1 MDGGGWSK
9 DGQEKRP
16 SDKGASGKTAW
27 QKGMTMKEDERKKR
41 ANAELQL
48 KERIMRLSEPQ
59 RKELLEAIRT
69 GAFRRKEASA

>member
-1 MDGGGWSK
+1 
-9 DGQEKRP
+9 
-16 SDKGASGKTAW
+16 
-27 QKGMTMKEDERKKR
+27 MKEDERKKR

-59 RKELLEAIRT
+59 RKELWDAIRT

>member
-1 MDGGGWSK
+1 
-9 DGQEKRP
+9 
-16 SDKGASGKTAW
+16 
-27 QKGMTMKEDERKKR
+27 MKEDERKKR